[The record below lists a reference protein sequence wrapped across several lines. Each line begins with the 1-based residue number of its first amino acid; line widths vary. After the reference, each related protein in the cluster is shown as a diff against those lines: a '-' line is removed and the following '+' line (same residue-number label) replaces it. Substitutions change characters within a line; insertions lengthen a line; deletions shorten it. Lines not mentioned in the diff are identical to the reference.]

1 MFFMQRHHDAIMRTT
16 LNISDAVLQ
25 ELRRIS
31 ESTRRPFR
39 AVVEETIQKGLCR
52 AGGARRRIS
61 ITPHAVGVKPALRG
75 MSMNQLFDQIEAER
89 R

>member
-1 MFFMQRHHDAIMRTT
+1 MRTT
-16 LNISDAVLQ
+16 LNISDAVLH
-25 ELRRIS
+25 ELRILS

-39 AVVEETIQKGLCR
+39 AVVEETIQRGLSCVES
-52 AGGARRRIS
+52 RRRKIS

-89 R
+89 S

>member
-1 MFFMQRHHDAIMRTT
+1 MRTT

-25 ELRRIS
+25 ELRTLS
-31 ESTRRPFR
+31 DSTRRPFR
-39 AVVEETIQKGLCR
+39 AVVEETIQRGLSCVES
-52 AGGARRRIS
+52 RRRKIS

-89 R
+89 S

>member
-1 MFFMQRHHDAIMRTT
+1 MRTT

-25 ELRRIS
+25 ELRTLS

-39 AVVEETIQKGLCR
+39 AVVEETIQRGLSR
-52 AGGARRRIS
+52 VGGGRRKIS
-61 ITPHAVGVKPALRG
+61 ITPHPVGVKPALRG

>member
-1 MFFMQRHHDAIMRTT
+1 M
-16 LNISDAVLQ
+16 NISDAVLQ
-25 ELRRIS
+25 ELRTLS

-39 AVVEETIQKGLCR
+39 AVVEETIQRGLSR
-52 AGGARRRIS
+52 EHGGRRKIS
-61 ITPHAVGVKPALRG
+61 ITPHPVGVKPALRG

>member
-1 MFFMQRHHDAIMRTT
+1 MRTT
-16 LNISDAVLQ
+16 LNISDAVLH
-25 ELRRIS
+25 ELRTLS

-39 AVVEETIQKGLCR
+39 AVVEETIQRGLSR
-52 AGGARRRIS
+52 VENRRIKIS

-89 R
+89 S

>member
-1 MFFMQRHHDAIMRTT
+1 MRTT
-16 LNISDAVLQ
+16 LNISDAVLH
-25 ELRRIS
+25 ELRALS

-39 AVVEETIQKGLCR
+39 AVVEETIQRGLSCVES
-52 AGGARRRIS
+52 RRRKIS

-89 R
+89 S